1 MLYLH
6 IVLQVCIIITSLS
19 WLPLRRDDLIDLLAS
34 VFLISVK
41 LSTHITVYI
50 SYMACQ
56 REDTTANTSQPP
68 NMKTES
74 IIRDFHG
81 DTEVKTPR
89 FQGGM
94 GSTPTPRQGTK
105 IPQATQYGQK
115 TNKTKER

>member
-6 IVLQVCIIITSLS
+6 IVLQVCIVITSLS

-41 LSTHITVYI
+41 LSAHITVYI
-50 SYMACQ
+50 FYTACQ
-56 REDTTANTSQPP
+56 REDTTADTSQPP

-81 DTEVKTPR
+81 DIVVKTPQ

-94 GSTPTPRQGTK
+94 GLIPGQGTK
-105 IPQATQYGQK
+105 IPPATQYGQK
-115 TNKTKER
+115 TNKMKE